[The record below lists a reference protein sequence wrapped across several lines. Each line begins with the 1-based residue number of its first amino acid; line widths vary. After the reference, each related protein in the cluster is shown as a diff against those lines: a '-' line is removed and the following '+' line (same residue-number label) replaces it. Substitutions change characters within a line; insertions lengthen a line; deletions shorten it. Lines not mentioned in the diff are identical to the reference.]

1 MEHRPL
7 ELSGGQQQRIAIAR
21 ALMTNPTLLLAE
33 EPTVNLDSENPEEIL
48 ELLHR
53 CNRELGQTIV
63 LVTHYAR
70 VSEAY
75 SRVLRMQDGGDC
87 TGKDAE

>member
-7 ELSGGQQQRIAIAR
+7 ELSGGQQQWVAIAR

-33 EPTVNLDSENPEEIL
+33 EPTVNLDSENPEEVL